1 MTREIRSDSAFCDT
15 LNLHNVQNKQFHIRR
30 SKFCQRYCLVD
41 VKMFVVSFTFAT
53 QQSTNKMPKQ
63 NNLLLGSLAL
73 WGVNYMPFCSLL
85 CFHLAEKVKLIA
97 NPVPMNSELTKKKLL
112 DENNYKPIKSQRH
125 PCLQVV
131 AKSLPST

>member
-1 MTREIRSDSAFCDT
+1 MRKTVRLPLFCYLFKIGCPSNGCCYLFTTKKSVIQMTREIRSDSAFCDT

-30 SKFCQRYCLVD
+30 SKFCRRYCLVD

-63 NNLLLGSLAL
+63 NNLLLGTLAL

-85 CFHLAEKVKLIA
+85 CFHLAEKVKKG
-97 NPVPMNSELTKKKLL
+97 TG
-112 DENNYKPIKSQRH
+112 
-125 PCLQVV
+125 
-131 AKSLPST
+131 